1 MKKTI
6 IAIASLLLAYGAH
19 AQSKSAPAKGKSK
32 SSTSKTAAPNSK
44 SGNSAPANASSSSSK
59 KMEHTLTINGNPV
72 VVSDGIYAEMNT
84 TKGTILLELHYK
96 ETPMTVCNFVGL
108 AEGKIANNAK
118 PAGTP
123 FYDGLAFHRVIAN
136 FMIQGGDPAG
146 NGSGGPGYK
155 FADEFVPSLKHT
167 GPGIL
172 SMANAGPGT
181 NGSQFFITHVQT
193 AWLDGAHTVF
203 GKVVTGQDIV
213 NAIAQGDKINTL
225 VIHRLGSDAKK
236 FEADDKAFK
245 AYQEANVAK
254 QKEASKAAMMEFETW
269 VRTTYPTAKQTPSGL
284 WYVVEQ
290 EGTGAQAT
298 AGKQVSVHYA
308 GKLQNGTEFD
318 NSYKRG
324 EPISFT
330 LGMGQ
335 VIPGWDE
342 GIALMKEGGK
352 YKLIIPSELGYG
364 KRGAGGVI
372 PPNAT
377 LIFDTELVKVQ

>member
-1 MKKTI
+1 MKKI
-6 IAIASLLLAYGAH
+6 ILAIASLFLTYGIQ
-19 AQSKSAPAKGKSK
+19 AQSKSAPAKGKAKSSAATSK
-32 SSTSKTAAPNSK
+32 SKPGASSNATSK
-44 SGNSAPANASSSSSK
+44 APASSSK

-108 AEGKIANNAK
+108 AEGKISNNAK

-193 AWLDGAHTVF
+193 GWLDGAHTVF

-245 AYQEANVAK
+245 AYQDANVAK
-254 QKEASKAAMMEFETW
+254 QKEASKAAMAEFENW

-290 EGTGAQAT
+290 EGTGAQAA

-330 LGMGQ
+330 LGVGQ

>member
-1 MKKTI
+1 MKKI
-6 IAIASLLLAYGAH
+6 ILAIASLFLAYGIQ
-19 AQSKSAPAKGKSK
+19 AQSKSAPAKGKAKSSAATSK
-32 SSTSKTAAPNSK
+32 SKPAASSNATFK
-44 SGNSAPANASSSSSK
+44 APASSSK

-108 AEGKIANNAK
+108 AEGKISNNAK

-193 AWLDGAHTVF
+193 GWLDGAHTVF

-245 AYQEANVAK
+245 AYQDANVAK
-254 QKEASKAAMMEFETW
+254 QKEASKAAMAEFENW

-290 EGTGAQAT
+290 EGTGAQAA

-330 LGMGQ
+330 LGVGQ

>member
-1 MKKTI
+1 MKKI
-6 IAIASLLLAYGAH
+6 ILAIASLFLAYGIQ
-19 AQSKSAPAKGKSK
+19 AQSKSAPAKGKAKSSAATSK
-32 SSTSKTAAPNSK
+32 SKPAASSNATSK
-44 SGNSAPANASSSSSK
+44 APASSSK

-108 AEGKIANNAK
+108 AEGKISNNAK

-193 AWLDGAHTVF
+193 GWLDGAHTVF

-245 AYQEANVAK
+245 AYQDANVAK
-254 QKEASKAAMMEFETW
+254 QKEASKAAMAEFENW
-269 VRTTYPTAKQTPSGL
+269 VRTTYPTANQTPSGL
-284 WYVVEQ
+284 WYVIEQ

-330 LGMGQ
+330 LGAGQ

>member
-1 MKKTI
+1 MKKI
-6 IAIASLLLAYGAH
+6 ILAIASLFLAYGIQ
-19 AQSKSAPAKGKSK
+19 AQSKSAPAKGKAKSSAATSK
-32 SSTSKTAAPNSK
+32 SKPAASSNATSK
-44 SGNSAPANASSSSSK
+44 APASSSK

-108 AEGKIANNAK
+108 AEGKISNNAK

-193 AWLDGAHTVF
+193 GWLDGAHTVF

-245 AYQEANVAK
+245 AYQDANVAK
-254 QKEASKAAMMEFETW
+254 QKEASKAAMAEFENW

-284 WYVVEQ
+284 WYVIEQ

-330 LGMGQ
+330 LGAGQ

>member
-1 MKKTI
+1 MKKI
-6 IAIASLLLAYGAH
+6 ILAIASLFLAYGIQ
-19 AQSKSAPAKGKSK
+19 AQSKSAPAKGKAKSSAATSK
-32 SSTSKTAAPNSK
+32 SKPGASSNATSK
-44 SGNSAPANASSSSSK
+44 APASSSK

-108 AEGKIANNAK
+108 AEGKISNNAK

-193 AWLDGAHTVF
+193 GWLDGAHTVF

-245 AYQEANVAK
+245 AYQDANVAK
-254 QKEASKAAMMEFETW
+254 QKEASKAAMAEFENW

-290 EGTGAQAT
+290 EGTGAQAA

-330 LGMGQ
+330 LGAGQ

>member
-6 IAIASLLLAYGAH
+6 LAIATLFLAYGAL
-19 AQSKSAPAKGKSK
+19 AQSKTAPAKGKSK
-32 SSTSKTAAPNSK
+32 SSPSKTAAPSSK
-44 SGNSAPANASSSSSK
+44 SGSNAPAKAPTSSSK

-181 NGSQFFITHVQT
+181 NGSQFFITVAPT
-193 AWLDGAHTVF
+193 TWLHGKHTIF
-203 GKVVTGQDIV
+203 GDVVDEVSRKVV
-213 NAIAQGDKINTL
+213 DKIATVATDGRDRPMDD
-225 VIHRLGSDAKK
+225 VIIESITI
-236 FEADDKAFK
+236 
-245 AYQEANVAK
+245 
-254 QKEASKAAMMEFETW
+254 ET
-269 VRTTYPTAKQTPSGL
+269 
-284 WYVVEQ
+284 
-290 EGTGAQAT
+290 
-298 AGKQVSVHYA
+298 
-308 GKLQNGTEFD
+308 
-318 NSYKRG
+318 
-324 EPISFT
+324 I
-330 LGMGQ
+330 
-335 VIPGWDE
+335 
-342 GIALMKEGGK
+342 
-352 YKLIIPSELGYG
+352 
-364 KRGAGGVI
+364 
-372 PPNAT
+372 
-377 LIFDTELVKVQ
+377 

>member
-1 MKKTI
+1 MKKI
-6 IAIASLLLAYGAH
+6 ILAIASLFLAYGIQ
-19 AQSKSAPAKGKSK
+19 AQSKSAPAKGKAKSSAATSK
-32 SSTSKTAAPNSK
+32 SKPGASSNATSK
-44 SGNSAPANASSSSSK
+44 APASSSK

-108 AEGKIANNAK
+108 AEGKISNNAK

-193 AWLDGAHTVF
+193 GWLDGAHTVF

-245 AYQEANVAK
+245 AYQDANVAK
-254 QKEASKAAMMEFETW
+254 QKEASKAAMAEFENW

-290 EGTGAQAT
+290 EGTGAQAA

-330 LGMGQ
+330 LGVGQ

>member
-1 MKKTI
+1 MKKI
-6 IAIASLLLAYGAH
+6 ILAIASLFLAYGIQ
-19 AQSKSAPAKGKSK
+19 AQSKSAPAKGKAKSSAATSK
-32 SSTSKTAAPNSK
+32 SKPAASSNATSK
-44 SGNSAPANASSSSSK
+44 APASSSK

-108 AEGKIANNAK
+108 AEGKISNNAK

-193 AWLDGAHTVF
+193 GWLDGAHTVF

-245 AYQEANVAK
+245 AYQDANVAK
-254 QKEASKAAMMEFETW
+254 QKEASKAAMAEFENW

-330 LGMGQ
+330 LGVGQ

>member
-1 MKKTI
+1 MKKI
-6 IAIASLLLAYGAH
+6 ILAIASLFLAYGIQ
-19 AQSKSAPAKGKSK
+19 AQSKSAPAKGKAKSSAATSK
-32 SSTSKTAAPNSK
+32 SKPAASSNATSK
-44 SGNSAPANASSSSSK
+44 APASSSK

-108 AEGKIANNAK
+108 AEGKISNNAK

-193 AWLDGAHTVF
+193 GWLDGAHTVF

-245 AYQEANVAK
+245 AYQDANVAK
-254 QKEASKAAMMEFETW
+254 QKEASKAAMAEFENW

-330 LGMGQ
+330 LGAGQ